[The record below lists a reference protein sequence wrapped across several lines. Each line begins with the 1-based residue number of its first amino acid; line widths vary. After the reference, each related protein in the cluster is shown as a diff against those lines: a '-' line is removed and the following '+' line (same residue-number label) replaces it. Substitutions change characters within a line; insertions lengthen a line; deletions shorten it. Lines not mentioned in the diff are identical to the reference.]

1 MIILR
6 LAKEYMAGPLF
17 CPDPERMGHV
27 DIDELPIS
35 LALKSQILAWDC
47 EYQETFNEDYP
58 PDSGFSSPEAE
69 RKHVAE
75 GARIAKSLQQELGED
90 YTVEYCP

>member
-1 MIILR
+1 MTTLR

-27 DIDELPIS
+27 DIDRLPIS
-35 LALKSQILAWDC
+35 PSLKSQILIWDC

-58 PDSGFSSPEAE
+58 PDSGFSSLDAE
-69 RKHVAE
+69 RLHSAE
-75 GARIAKSLQQELGED
+75 GERIAKSLQQELGGD
-90 YTVEYCP
+90 YAVEYCP